1 MANVTAVTEEEVIED
16 TSFIDAGDDVTYE
29 DNSQFVTEMTS
40 VTSSDIPQVV
50 ASVDVISDF
59 LEDTINETI
68 GTSLF
73 SEVKDLPKEP
83 DKTSVIKSMKT
94 MCYICGI
101 VKTDR
106 ASMKT
111 HLMIHYSIIK
121 PISFGKPREWQCVT
135 CKLTFGS
142 F

>member
-50 ASVDVISDF
+50 ASVDVTSDF

-73 SEVKDLPKEP
+73 SEVNDVPIVIE
-83 DKTSVIKSMKT
+83 KTNVIKSMKT

-111 HLMIHYSIIK
+111 HL
-121 PISFGKPREWQCVT
+121 
-135 CKLTFGS
+135 
-142 F
+142 